1 MVGCEKNRKNDKSF
15 LENLGSATKIIDR
28 FEFCINLCDTTSL
41 FLYPLNA
48 LEKSDVSIVYRKGS
62 VAWNWIKN
70 LLLEIWIMVNLIVN
84 LKSYV
89 DNKRVLMKK
98 SSK

>member
-1 MVGCEKNRKNDKSF
+1 MIRASLKTLVVLPKLLTDLN
-15 LENLGSATKIIDR
+15 SALIYVIPPV
-28 FEFCINLCDTTSL
+28 
-41 FLYPLNA
+41 FLYPLKA

-62 VAWNWIKN
+62 VAWNWLKN

-89 DNKRVLMKK
+89 DNERVLMKK